1 MVPKIR
7 HALRRTRL
15 RIVGVRHR
23 LQRVGGH
30 VVQVQMPLSER
41 NGELLIL
48 ELVLVGRRLRQGHVV
63 RVGENERKH
72 DHTLHGDER
81 DDKDSMARQA
91 RVANAAVE
99 ARRRAQREEHEQN
112 GEHRARAQRV
122 EIERNLLIE
131 RYTRN
136 LNCADVREVR
146 HVHLDGMA
154 LASGVERDV
163 GSRRVGGVNRHGGVR
178 VVVRVALVGERDD
191 NLDLTVGRL
200 RGTCGIG
207 EHRREVNGAHGGVE
221 PRDLKRAR
229 RGIERDRA
237 HLRGLRPVDEVAAR
251 IGVSHR
257 IEELEIVAEYLERDR
272 QQHADKDAYDIVSL
286 AVRANEHGL
295 RFGSLQGRLRG
306 CGPRRARGRLPHRG
320 SRTTCRFA
328 AVGSTRLR

>member
-1 MVPKIR
+1 MVPKIG

-41 NGELLIL
+41 DGELLIL

-72 DHTLHGDER
+72 DHALYDDEH
-81 DDKDSMARQA
+81 DDKDSVARQA

-99 ARRRAQREEHEQN
+99 ARRGAQREEHEQN

-136 LNCADVREVR
+136 LNCADILQVR

-154 LASGVERDV
+154 LASGIERDV
-163 GSRRVGGVNRHGGVR
+163 SGRGVGGVDRYGRVR
-178 VVVRVALVGERDD
+178 VVVCVALVGERDD
-191 NLDLTVGRL
+191 NLNLAVSRL

-207 EHRREVNGAHGGVE
+207 EHRREVDGAHGGVE
-221 PRDLKRAR
+221 PRDLKGAR
-229 RGIERDRA
+229 RGIERNRS
-237 HLRGLRPVDEVAAR
+237 HLRGLRAIDEVASR
-251 IGVSHR
+251 IGIGHGV
-257 IEELEIVAEYLERDR
+257 EKLEVVAEHLECDR
-272 QQHADKDAYDIVSL
+272 QQHADENPYDVVRL
-286 AVRANEHGL
+286 AVRTSEHGL
-295 RFGSLQGRLRG
+295 RLGRLQGRLRRY
-306 CGPRRARGRLPHRG
+306 GPRRA
-320 SRTTCRFA
+320 
-328 AVGSTRLR
+328 

>member
-1 MVPKIR
+1 
-7 HALRRTRL
+7 
-15 RIVGVRHR
+15 
-23 LQRVGGH
+23 
-30 VVQVQMPLSER
+30 MPLSER

-63 RVGENERKH
+63 RVGEHERKH
-72 DHTLHGDER
+72 DHALHGDER
-81 DDKDSMARQA
+81 DDKDSVARQA

-99 ARRRAQREEHEQN
+99 ARRGAQREEHEQN
-112 GEHRARAQRV
+112 GEHRARAQGV

-154 LASGVERDV
+154 LASGIERDV
-163 GSRRVGGVNRHGGVR
+163 GSRGVGGVDRHGRVR

-191 NLDLTVGRL
+191 DLDLTVGRL

-207 EHRREVNGAHGGVE
+207 EHRREVDGAYRGVE
-221 PRDLKRAR
+221 PRDLKGAR

-237 HLRGLRPVDEVAAR
+237 HLRGLRAIDEIASR
-251 IGVSHR
+251 IGIGHGV
-257 IEELEIVAEYLERDR
+257 EELEVVAEHLECDR
-272 QQHADKDAYDIVSL
+272 QQHADENPYDVVRL
-286 AVRANEHGL
+286 AVRTSEHGL
-295 RFGSLQGRLRG
+295 RLGCLLERLRG
-306 CGPRRARGRLPHRG
+306 CGPRRARGGLLYGG
-320 SRTTCRFA
+320 SRSTCRFA